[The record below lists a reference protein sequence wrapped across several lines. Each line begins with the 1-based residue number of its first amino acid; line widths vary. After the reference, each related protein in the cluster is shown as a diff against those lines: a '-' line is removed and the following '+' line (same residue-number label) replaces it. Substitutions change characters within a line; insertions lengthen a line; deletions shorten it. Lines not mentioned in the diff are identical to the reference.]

1 MNKCIGTTEA
11 ASLLGISSR
20 RLRQL
25 LEKGRVRG
33 AYKSG
38 KFWIIPLFNHL
49 PQITKGSRG
58 PKGKWRT
65 SRPPALAKINVNRNH
80 IGSNMKKSP
89 KDRKPVISVKRKG
102 TNLYGNEVE
111 ILGPCKI
118 VYQPDHPLDCGAR
131 LWIDLRSRYAN
142 ETFSDIHFIG
152 GSFPATN

>member
-1 MNKCIGTTEA
+1 
-11 ASLLGISSR
+11 
-20 RLRQL
+20 
-25 LEKGRVRG
+25 
-33 AYKSG
+33 G

-80 IGSNMKKSP
+80 IGSNIKKSP
-89 KDRKPVISVKRKG
+89 QDRKPVISVKRSG

-118 VYQPDHPLDCGAR
+118 VYNPDNPLDCGAR
-131 LWIDLRSRYAN
+131 LWI
-142 ETFSDIHFIG
+142 ETFSDIHFVG
-152 GSFPATN
+152 GSFSASR

>member
-1 MNKCIGTTEA
+1 MNKCVCTTEA

-38 KFWIIPLFNHL
+38 KFWIIPLFNNL

-65 SRPPALAKINVNRNH
+65 NRAPAIAKINVNRNH
-80 IGSNMKKSP
+80 IGSNIHKSP
-89 KDRKPVISVKRKG
+89 EERKPVISLTTPRSKETG
-102 TNLYGNEVE
+102 
-111 ILGPCKI
+111 ILIRMFRDGMNP
-118 VYQPDHPLDCGAR
+118 HHSTL
-131 LWIDLRSRYAN
+131 
-142 ETFSDIHFIG
+142 FSY
-152 GSFPATN
+152 

>member
-1 MNKCIGTTEA
+1 MKHCVGTTEA

-49 PQITKGSRG
+49 PQITKATRG

-65 SRPPALAKINVNRNH
+65 SRPPALATINVNRNR
-80 IGSNMKKSP
+80 IGSNNAKP
-89 KDRKPVISVKRKG
+89 AEDRQPVISVKRSG
-102 TNLYGNEVE
+102 NNLYGNQIE
-111 ILGPCKI
+111 ILGPCRI
-118 VYQPDHPLDCGAR
+118 VYQPEHPLRCGAR
-131 LWIDLRSRYAN
+131 LWI
-142 ETFSDIHFIG
+142 ETFSDVHFIG
-152 GSFPATN
+152 GSFPASV

>member
-1 MNKCIGTTEA
+1 MNKCVGTTEA

-80 IGSNMKKSP
+80 IGSNMHKSP
-89 KDRKPVISVKRKG
+89 QERKPVISVKRKG

-131 LWIDLRSRYAN
+131 LWI

-152 GSFPATN
+152 GSFPASS